1 MKRRVTR
8 VLVISAAVAL
18 SLLSVWRPKATSIG
32 TILLLYVTFEYL
44 LATRDNLDLSQEH
57 FNLIERQMQRQER
70 VYLHFD
76 LINSE
81 ATLVLRVSNL
91 GLSNFLLQRV
101 QARRSDGANFD
112 YDVHRI
118 VQSGKTENILM
129 SRHLYEG
136 LPFGGDF
143 EFTLTYLGLDGS
155 GKTAPKCF
163 NVFLGLDDDGPM
175 DVREWLD
182 DIVNWGAHCPKCDV
196 PALLNLHG
204 LTTFDGASA
213 RKLKMVEDL
222 GASCPNHKSEFI
234 LSDQAIKDRQRARD
248 DQRRM

>member
-8 VLVISAAVAL
+8 VLVILAAVVLA
-18 SLLSVWRPKATSIG
+18 LLSIWRPKATAIG

-57 FNLIERQMQRQER
+57 FNLLERQMQRQER

-76 LINSE
+76 VINSE
-81 ATLVLRVSNL
+81 AELVLRVSNL

-101 QARRSDGANFD
+101 QVRRSDAADFD

-118 VQSGKTENILM
+118 VQSGKTENIQM
-129 SRHLYEG
+129 SGDLYQG

-155 GKTAPKCF
+155 GKTPPKCF
-163 NVFLGLDDDGPM
+163 NVFLGSDDSPT

-182 DIVNWGAHCPKCDV
+182 DIINWGAHCPKCDV
-196 PALLNLHG
+196 PTLLNLHG
-204 LTTFDGASA
+204 VTTFEGAAA
-213 RKLKMVEDL
+213 RKAKLAEDL
-222 GASCPNHKSEFI
+222 GASCPHHKSEFI

-248 DQRRM
+248 DQRRL

>member
-1 MKRRVTR
+1 MTR
-8 VLVISAAVAL
+8 IVVISAALVL
-18 SLLSVWRPKATSIG
+18 SLASIWRPKATAIG

-57 FNLIERQMQRQER
+57 FNLLERQMQRQER

-76 LINSE
+76 LIDSDS
-81 ATLVLRVSNL
+81 TLVLRVSNL

-101 QARRSDGANFD
+101 QVRRSDAATFD

-118 VQSGKTENILM
+118 VQSGKTENIVM
-129 SRHLYEG
+129 SRHLHEG
-136 LPFGGDF
+136 LTFGGDF

-155 GKTAPKCF
+155 GKTAPKCY
-163 NVFLGLDDDGPM
+163 NVFLGTDDTPV

-182 DIVNWGAHCPKCDV
+182 DIINWGAHCPKCDV

-204 LTTFDGASA
+204 LTTFDDAAA
-213 RKLKMVEDL
+213 RKSKMAEEL
-222 GASCPNHKSEFI
+222 GASCPNHRSEFI

>member
-8 VLVISAAVAL
+8 ILVISAAVVL
-18 SLLSVWRPKATSIG
+18 GLLSIWRPKATAIG

-57 FNLIERQMQRQER
+57 FNLLERQMQRQER

-81 ATLVLRVSNL
+81 AELVLRVSNL

-101 QARRSDGANFD
+101 QVRRSDGADFD

-129 SRHLYEG
+129 SRHLHEG

-163 NVFLGLDDDGPM
+163 NVFLGMDETPA

-182 DIVNWGAHCPKCDV
+182 DIVNWGARCPKCDL

-204 LTTFDGASA
+204 LTTFDEAAA
-213 RKLKMVEDL
+213 RKLKMAEDL
-222 GASCPNHKSEFI
+222 GASCPNHRSEFI
-234 LSDQAIKDRQRARD
+234 LSDQSIKDRQRARD
-248 DQRRM
+248 DQRRL

>member
-8 VLVISAAVAL
+8 VLVISAAGGL
-18 SLLSVWRPKATSIG
+18 GLLSIWRPKATAIG

-57 FNLIERQMQRQER
+57 FNLLERQMQRQER

-81 ATLVLRVSNL
+81 AELVLRVSNL

-101 QARRSDGANFD
+101 QVRRSDAANFD

-118 VQSGKTENILM
+118 VQSGQTENVLM
-129 SRHLYEG
+129 SHHLYEG

-155 GKTAPKCF
+155 GKTEPKCF
-163 NVFLGLDDDGPM
+163 NVFLGLDESPA

-182 DIVNWGAHCPKCDV
+182 DIINWGVHCPKCDV

-204 LTTFDGASA
+204 LTTFEGAAA
-213 RKLKMVEDL
+213 RKSRLAEDL
-222 GASCPNHKSEFI
+222 GASCPNHRSEFI

-248 DQRRM
+248 DQRRL